1 FSIGTP
7 AFELIA
13 GLLGTL
19 DYFIWLAEKTGE
31 KGERRSQFKAAYAA
45 MGAHEDQLSE
55 RLLQG
60 LLSVPGLAL
69 QGAII
74 TGAARG
80 LGRAYCEAMAR
91 EGASIVAADIMSCDD
106 TVASV
111 TAAGGSAIAV
121 HLDVAD
127 AQSCEAMAIQTIEA
141 YGCIDVLINNA
152 ALYAGLKGARFEH
165 LDEAQWDRVMQVN
178 IKGTWLTSRAVVKH
192 MRAAGGGSI
201 INISSL
207 AAVFGLP
214 YGLDYVASKS
224 AVIGMTRGMARE
236 LGGDHIRVNAVAPS
250 AVMTEGTREFF
261 GEKFDKAKAVIATN
275 QLIPRNLETE
285 DLTGTVIYLAS
296 DASRFVT
303 GQTHMVDGGS
313 WFL

>member
-1 FSIGTP
+1 MQ
-7 AFELIA
+7 
-13 GLLGTL
+13 
-19 DYFIWLAEKTGE
+19 LADK
-31 KGERRSQFKAAYAA
+31 
-45 MGAHEDQLSE
+45 
-55 RLLQG
+55 
-60 LLSVPGLAL
+60 V
-69 QGAII
+69 AIV

-91 EGASIVAADIMSCDD
+91 EGAAIVAADIASCDD
-106 TVASV
+106 TVNSI
-111 TAAGGSAIAV
+111 TAAGGRAIGT
-121 HLDVAD
+121 HLDVAN
-127 AQSCEAMAIQTIEA
+127 AESCEAMAA
-141 YGCIDVLINNA
+141 SAIDAFGHINVLVNNA
-152 ALYAGLKGARFEH
+152 ALYAGLQGARFEH

-178 IKGTWLTSRAVVKH
+178 IKGTWLTSRAVVTH

-214 YGLDYVASKS
+214 YGLDYVASKA

-236 LGGDHIRVNAVAPS
+236 LGGDHIRVNAIAPS
-250 AVMTEGTREFF
+250 AVMTEGTKEFF
-261 GEKFDKAKAVIATN
+261 GEKFEKAKAVIASN

-285 DLTGTVIYLAS
+285 DLSGTLIYLAS